1 MADEINAIKEVRQVD
16 EAVIVALQGDIDLH
30 RTDEVQQALATAC
43 DNQPTRI
50 VVNMRNVRYIDSSGI
65 GALVEAFRHARTFGV
80 KLLLCC
86 ANDRVCSVLEITKL
100 NNVLTMY
107 PTETEALTH

>member
-1 MADEINAIKEVRQVD
+1 MASEVKAVKEVRHMD
-16 EAVIVALQGDIDLH
+16 NDVIIALQGDIDLH
-30 RTDEVQQALATAC
+30 RMDELHKALTAVC
-43 DNQPTRI
+43 EDQPARI
-50 VVNMRNVRYIDSSGI
+50 VVNMQDVSYIDSSGI
-65 GALVEAFRHARTFGV
+65 GTLVEAFRRARAFGG

-107 PTETEALTH
+107 TTEAEALTR